1 MESSFPR
8 RSHPACYQAFVKGAQ
23 AMLAGILWAIVV
35 VLVVLWLLGWFALH
49 IGGGLIH
56 LLLIV
61 AIIVLLYNL
70 FVGRRRSV

>member
-1 MESSFPR
+1 
-8 RSHPACYQAFVKGAQ
+8 
-23 AMLAGILWAIVV
+23 MLAGILWAIVV

-70 FVGRRRSV
+70 FIGRRRSV